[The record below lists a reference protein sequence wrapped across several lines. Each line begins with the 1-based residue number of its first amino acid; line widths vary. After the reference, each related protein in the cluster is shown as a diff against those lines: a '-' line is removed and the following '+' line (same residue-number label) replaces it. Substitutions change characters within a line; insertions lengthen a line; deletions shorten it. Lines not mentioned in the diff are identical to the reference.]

1 MLTLTSRSLFV
12 LVVLFAVLSLV
23 AVAWLAT
30 RGHTGSAR
38 RLVVRRVVPAVLL
51 VLCGQLFAMA
61 ALGLK
66 VNDEYLFYTSWSDLT
81 GHVSQKSPIQAGG
94 LVSQGQGTLKVMTVP
109 SHDTGSQHQVLVW
122 LPPQYDLLA
131 YREHRFPVVMFLTGQ
146 PSTPQTA
153 FARFQFARTAMQ
165 EIDTRHVQPFI
176 GVFPTLMISPPRD
189 TECTNVPGG
198 PRAETWLASDV
209 PTFTEQ
215 HFRVAAPGKAWTAI
229 GWSTGGFCA
238 AKLVTS
244 DPGTFGSA
252 VSLGGYYQP
261 VQDSTTGSL
270 FGGRKRLALQNSPEW
285 LYLHHGG
292 LRGSRLLLVAGQQDK
307 ETWAPTAQ
315 MIRATSGDPAVAHI
329 SFPQGGHNYH
339 NYASY
344 LAPALAWSAAGWPA
358 RPQR

>member
-1 MLTLTSRSLFV
+1 
-12 LVVLFAVLSLV
+12 
-23 AVAWLAT
+23 
-30 RGHTGSAR
+30 
-38 RLVVRRVVPAVLL
+38 
-51 VLCGQLFAMA
+51 
-61 ALGLK
+61 
-66 VNDEYLFYTSWSDLT
+66 
-81 GHVSQKSPIQAGG
+81 
-94 LVSQGQGTLKVMTVP
+94 
-109 SHDTGSQHQVLVW
+109 
-122 LPPQYDLLA
+122 
-131 YREHRFPVVMFLTGQ
+131 
-146 PSTPQTA
+146 
-153 FARFQFARTAMQ
+153 
-165 EIDTRHVQPFI
+165 
-176 GVFPTLMISPPRD
+176 
-189 TECTNVPGG
+189 
-198 PRAETWLASDV
+198 
-209 PTFTEQ
+209 
-215 HFRVAAPGKAWTAI
+215 PGKAWTAI

-358 RPQR
+358 HPQR